1 MTDIQ
6 SQESRIVQRE
16 AELHKTDKNAR
27 KSTFVVEKGNC
38 NANVPH
44 METIDFFILII
55 LE

>member
-27 KSTFVVEKGNC
+27 KSTFVVEKGNFKV
-38 NANVPH
+38 NVSH
-44 METIDFFILII
+44 IETLDFSFQLF
-55 LE
+55 